1 MSVPHSIHD
10 VDGAGCHRL
19 IREGATLVTRG
30 EEIMEEIG
38 PIGQLALP
46 LENSSLPT
54 DRLTQDNKKVWN
66 AISPFFPTSL
76 MEICTETGLETKTV
90 QMSLK
95 SLCDCK
101 LISITAGRWIRK
113 ESASHEERV
122 PHC

>member
-54 DRLTQDNKKVWN
+54 DRLTQDNKKYGM
-66 AISPFFPTSL
+66 PSL
-76 MEICTETGLETKTV
+76 RFSQHLSWRYV
-90 QMSLK
+90 Q
-95 SLCDCK
+95 K
-101 LISITAGRWIRK
+101 LDWRQKLFR
-113 ESASHEERV
+113 
-122 PHC
+122 CL